1 MKMEPIGYRVIIK
14 VENSDLVKKASKG
27 GIILTEET
35 KDKETSAQQEA
46 IIVSCGPAAFKGP
59 DYDGTSVLVGDKV
72 LVTRYSGEARDDIEE
87 GFLYRVINDEDVLC
101 KLIED

>member
-1 MKMEPIGYRVIIK
+1 MEPIGYRVIIK
-14 VENSDLVKKASKG
+14 VENSELMKKAEVG
-27 GIILTEET
+27 RIILTEET
-35 KDKETSAQQEA
+35 KDKEKGAQQEA
-46 IIVSCGPAAFKGP
+46 TIVSCGPAAFQGP
-59 DYDGTSVLVGDKV
+59 DYEGTCVDIGDKV